1 MSAKR
6 KLTDKS
12 SSPSAQPVV
21 KYKRT
26 CQQPANKST
35 NDTLTKE
42 EYLKLKLY
50 LKEKKKILKTFP
62 RILLNARGH
71 LSQLNESGFS
81 ECPLLPTDLN
91 ELILYSVY
99 GPGKYVPKW
108 SSLEM
113 QCNLNQTCVLII
125 DGCEVKT
132 KEDLSNFNNS
142 LPMFSKYKFLP
153 PIEVE
158 LPPSWCADNDTDT
171 TTSITDD
178 IASESPLIEKENV
191 EKKEICS
198 RTRLLMSLNQMMIH
212 NYPLPTNKRQFTM
225 DGFRFTKSHYL
236 PVTDDSP
243 MFAID
248 CEMCYT
254 SIGRNELT
262 RVSIVN
268 EQLDVIYE
276 SFVKPSNKITNYLTV
291 YSGITASKL
300 KNVKTTLA
308 DVQEDIIK
316 LLTPDS
322 ILIGQSLNCD
332 LDALKLFHPYIID
345 TSVIFNLNGNKG
357 CKSKLKL
364 LAKYFLDMNI
374 QCGNLGHDSIE
385 DSRATMLL
393 VQLKLCKSLTYGDAY
408 LIGQKRLAEFVN
420 KKTKINVKHIETFKK
435 FLALLQS
442 VSESSA
448 KGDYHFNIKI
458 TSKVH
463 LKKNLMAAYDN
474 IFSTSKLSIEEHS
487 TNKVVLE
494 SVCKSMEDTT
504 NRFCMAHMQLKNKN
518 NLDLVNRWC
527 EKYWAAMSSFALCAV
542 LFTGCGAE
550 GKNSVCL
557 LNVKQPPLN
566 HLQDKF

>member
-1 MSAKR
+1 MGKR
-6 KLTDKS
+6 KLMSPLS
-12 SSPSAQPVV
+12 SSAQPVV

-26 CQQPANKST
+26 CEQPPSANGAK
-35 NDTLTKE
+35 TLTEE
-42 EYLKLKLY
+42 EYSKLKLY
-50 LKEKKKILKTFP
+50 LKEKKKILRTFP
-62 RILLNARGH
+62 RILLNARGQ
-71 LSQLNESGFS
+71 LSQLNDSGFS
-81 ECPLLPTDLN
+81 ESPLLPSDLN

-125 DGCEVKT
+125 DGCEVNT
-132 KEDLSNFNNS
+132 KEDFSHFKSS

-158 LPPSWCADNDTDT
+158 LPPSWCADNDTDN

-178 IASESPLIEKENV
+178 VVSESTSIQKENV
-191 EKKEICS
+191 EDKEICS

-225 DGFRFTKSHYL
+225 DGFRFTKNHYL
-236 PVTDDSP
+236 PVTDNSP
-243 MFAID
+243 MYAID

-268 EQLDVIYE
+268 EQLEVIYE
-276 SFVKPSNKITNYLTV
+276 SLVKPTNKITNYLTI

-300 KNVKTTLA
+300 KDVKTTLT

-316 LLTPDS
+316 ILSPDS

-357 CKSKLKL
+357 YKSKLKL
-364 LAKYFLDMNI
+364 LAKNFLNMNI

-408 LIGQKRLAEFVN
+408 LVGQKRLAEFVN
-420 KKTKINVKHIETFKK
+420 KKIKINVKHIETFKK

-448 KGDYHFNIKI
+448 KG
-458 TSKVH
+458 KVH
-463 LKKNLMAAYDN
+463 LKKNLMAPYDN
-474 IFSTSKLSIEEHS
+474 IWSTSKLNIEEHS
-487 TNKVVLE
+487 TNKGVLE

-518 NLDLVNRWC
+518 NLNLVNRWC

>member
-1 MSAKR
+1 MGKR
-6 KLTDKS
+6 KLMSPLS
-12 SSPSAQPVV
+12 SSAQPVV

-26 CQQPANKST
+26 CEQPPSANGAK
-35 NDTLTKE
+35 TLTEE
-42 EYLKLKLY
+42 EYSKLKLY
-50 LKEKKKILKTFP
+50 LKEKKKILRTFP
-62 RILLNARGH
+62 RILLNARGQ
-71 LSQLNESGFS
+71 LSQLNDSGFS
-81 ECPLLPTDLN
+81 ESPLLPSDLN

-125 DGCEVKT
+125 DGCEVNT
-132 KEDLSNFNNS
+132 KEDFSHFKSS

-158 LPPSWCADNDTDT
+158 LPPSWCADYDTDN

-178 IASESPLIEKENV
+178 VVSESTSTQKENV
-191 EKKEICS
+191 EDKEICS

-225 DGFRFTKSHYL
+225 DGFRFTKNHYL
-236 PVTDDSP
+236 PVTDNSP
-243 MFAID
+243 MYAID

-268 EQLDVIYE
+268 EKLEVIYE
-276 SFVKPSNKITNYLTV
+276 SLVKPTNKITNYLTI

-300 KNVKTTLA
+300 KDVKTTLT

-316 LLTPDS
+316 ILSPDS

-357 CKSKLKL
+357 SKSKLKL
-364 LAKYFLDMNI
+364 LAKNFLDMNI

-393 VQLKLCKSLTYGDAY
+393 VQLKLCKC
-408 LIGQKRLAEFVN
+408 
-420 KKTKINVKHIETFKK
+420 
-435 FLALLQS
+435 
-442 VSESSA
+442 
-448 KGDYHFNIKI
+448 
-458 TSKVH
+458 KVH
-463 LKKNLMAAYDN
+463 LKKNLMAPYDN
-474 IFSTSKLSIEEHS
+474 IWSTSKLNIEEHS

-518 NLDLVNRWC
+518 NLNLVNRWC

-542 LFTGCGAE
+542 VFTGCGAE

>member
-1 MSAKR
+1 MGKR

-12 SSPSAQPVV
+12 PLSSNAQPVI

-26 CQQPANKST
+26 SDQSPPT
-35 NDTLTKE
+35 NGAKTLTEE
-42 EYLKLKLY
+42 EYSKLKLY

-62 RILLNARGH
+62 RILLNARGQ
-71 LSQLNESGFS
+71 LSQLNDQGFS
-81 ECPLLPTDLN
+81 ESPLLPSDLN
-91 ELILYSVY
+91 ELILYSIY

-132 KEDLSNFNNS
+132 KEDFLNFNSS
-142 LPMFSKYKFLP
+142 LPIFSKYKFLP

-158 LPPSWCADNDTDT
+158 LPPSWCADYDFDT
-171 TTSITDD
+171 TTSTNN
-178 IASESPLIEKENV
+178 ESTPTQKKDTEN
-191 EKKEICS
+191 KEICS
-198 RTRLLMSLNQMMIH
+198 RTRLLMSLNQMMVH

-225 DGFRFTKSHYL
+225 DGFRFTKNHYL

-243 MFAID
+243 MYAID

-268 EQLDVIYE
+268 EQLEVIYE
-276 SFVKPSNKITNYLTV
+276 SLVKPANKITNYLTV

-300 KNVKTTLA
+300 KDVKTTLT
-308 DVQEDIIK
+308 DVQDDIIK
-316 LLTPDS
+316 ILSPDS

-332 LDALKLFHPYIID
+332 LEALKLFHPYIID

-357 CKSKLKL
+357 SKSKLKL
-364 LAKYFLDMNI
+364 LAKNFLDMNI

-420 KKTKINVKHIETFKK
+420 KKVKINVKHIETFKK

-448 KGDYHFNIKI
+448 KDEIPPQLATDYI
-458 TSKVH
+458 S
-463 LKKNLMAAYDN
+463 
-474 IFSTSKLSIEEHS
+474 
-487 TNKVVLE
+487 
-494 SVCKSMEDTT
+494 
-504 NRFCMAHMQLKNKN
+504 
-518 NLDLVNRWC
+518 
-527 EKYWAAMSSFALCAV
+527 
-542 LFTGCGAE
+542 
-550 GKNSVCL
+550 
-557 LNVKQPPLN
+557 
-566 HLQDKF
+566 

>member
-1 MSAKR
+1 MTAKR

-12 SSPSAQPVV
+12 SSPSAQPAV

-26 CQQPANKST
+26 CQQPANKSA

-42 EYLKLKLY
+42 EYSKLKLY

-132 KEDLSNFNNS
+132 KEDLSNFNSS

-158 LPPSWCADNDTDT
+158 LPPSWCSDNDTDT

-178 IASESPLIEKENV
+178 IATESPLIEKENV

-198 RTRLLMSLNQMMIH
+198 RMRLLMSLNQMMIH
-212 NYPLPTNKRQFTM
+212 NYPLPTNKRQFSM

-357 CKSKLKL
+357 SKSKLKL

-448 KGDYHFNIKI
+448 KG
-458 TSKVH
+458 KVH

>member
-1 MSAKR
+1 MTGKR

-12 SSPSAQPVV
+12 SLLSNAQPAV
-21 KYKRT
+21 KQKRT
-26 CQQPANKST
+26 CEEPKST
-35 NDTLTKE
+35 NGANTLTGE
-42 EYLKLKLY
+42 EYSKLKLY

-62 RILLNARGH
+62 RILLNARGQ
-71 LSQLNESGFS
+71 LSQLNECGVS
-81 ECPLLPTDLN
+81 ESPLLPSDLN

-113 QCNLNQTCVLII
+113 QCNLHQTCVLII
-125 DGCEVKT
+125 DGCDVKT
-132 KEDLSNFNNS
+132 KDDLSNFNNS

-158 LPPSWCADNDTDT
+158 LPPSWCADNDTDNS
-171 TTSITDD
+171 TSITDEKV
-178 IASESPLIEKENV
+178 SESALTTQKENV

-236 PVTDDSP
+236 PVTDESP
-243 MFAID
+243 MYAID

-276 SFVKPSNKITNYLTV
+276 SFVKPTNKITNYLTV

-300 KNVKTTLA
+300 KDVKTTLS
-308 DVQEDIIK
+308 DVQEDIIN
-316 LLTPDS
+316 LLSPDS
-322 ILIGQSLNCD
+322 ILIGHSLNCD
-332 LDALKLFHPYIID
+332 LEALKLFHPYIID

-357 CKSKLKL
+357 YKSKLKL
-364 LAKYFLDMNI
+364 LAKNFLDMNI

-393 VQLKLCKSLTYGDAY
+393 VQIKLCKSLTYGDAY
-408 LIGQKRLAEFVN
+408 LMGQKRLAEFVN

-448 KGDYHFNIKI
+448 KG
-458 TSKVH
+458 KVH
-463 LKKNLMAAYDN
+463 LKKNLMAPYDN
-474 IFSTSKLSIEEHS
+474 IWSTSKLSIEEHS
-487 TNKVVLE
+487 TNKGVLE

-504 NRFCMAHMQLKNKN
+504 NQFCMAHMQLKNKN

-527 EKYWAAMSSFALCAV
+527 EKYWAAMSSFALCAM